1 MAYTGTTPRRILLLE
16 DNDLN
21 REVLEDC
28 LVECGYQIR
37 ALASSKGF
45 FQVLADFQPHL
56 ILLDLS
62 LPDIDGY
69 TLLEQIQQ
77 GTDWQRDGA
86 AGGFPTPVACDGK
99 PVFSTGSS
107 VGDREPEGHIPII
120 VVSALAFSADKQR
133 ALNLGASRYLVK
145 PVSLKDLKEAIKDE
159 LGS

>member
-37 ALASSKGF
+37 ALAGSKGF

-56 ILLDLS
+56 ILLDLR

-69 TLLEQIQQ
+69 ALLEQIQQ
-77 GTDWQRDGA
+77 GTDWQ
-86 AGGFPTPVACDGK
+86 
-99 PVFSTGSS
+99 
-107 VGDREPEGHIPII
+107 HIPVI
-120 VVSALAFSADKQR
+120 VVSALAFSSDKQR

-145 PVSLKDLKEAIKDE
+145 PLSLKDLKEAIKDE

>member
-1 MAYTGTTPRRILLLE
+1 MAHTGTAPRRILLLE

-28 LVECGYQIR
+28 LVDCGYQIR
-37 ALASSKGF
+37 ALAGSKGF

-56 ILLDLS
+56 ILLDLR

-77 GTDWQRDGA
+77 GTDWQ
-86 AGGFPTPVACDGK
+86 
-99 PVFSTGSS
+99 
-107 VGDREPEGHIPII
+107 HIPVI
-120 VVSALAFSADKQR
+120 VFSALAFSSDKQR
-133 ALNLGASRYLVK
+133 ALSLGASRYLVK
-145 PVSLKDLKEAIKDE
+145 PVSLKDLKEAIQDE